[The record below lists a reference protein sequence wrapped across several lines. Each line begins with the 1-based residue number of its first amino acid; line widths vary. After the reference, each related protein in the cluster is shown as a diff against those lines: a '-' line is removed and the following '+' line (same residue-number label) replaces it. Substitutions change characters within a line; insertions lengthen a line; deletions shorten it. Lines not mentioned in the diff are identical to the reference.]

1 MSSGD
6 QCVDFIWEFV
16 IRGLVTSYRGPE
28 LELDSHLKQTIK
40 PASTSKVI
48 RKEKSNSGTEHKK
61 YFYYKKRK
69 RSNKDPRK
77 PVNAGCKLRHTAS

>member
-1 MSSGD
+1 MLIL
-6 QCVDFIWEFV
+6 FREFV

-48 RKEKSNSGTEHKK
+48 RKEKSNSGTEIRNI
-61 YFYYKKRK
+61 FITRK
-69 RSNKDPRK
+69 ENGQTRIQENQ
-77 PVNAGCKLRHTAS
+77 

>member
-1 MSSGD
+1 MIL
-6 QCVDFIWEFV
+6 FREFV

-48 RKEKSNSGTEHKK
+48 RKEKSNSGTEIRNI
-61 YFYYKKRK
+61 FITRK
-69 RSNKDPRK
+69 ENGQTRIQENQ
-77 PVNAGCKLRHTAS
+77 

>member
-1 MSSGD
+1 MLIL
-6 QCVDFIWEFV
+6 FREFV

-69 RSNKDPRK
+69 RSNKGPRK